1 MTLTARREPS
11 FDGAGRGKSHE
22 ALSSEALLHG
32 AAGHG
37 LGHAPKPTG
46 ILRLV
51 STVQIVGSLLAV
63 PLGLASGYSIYK
75 ANFAPETTC
84 LQLRGNII
92 TMLDK
97 SVDAT
102 TRRMLVKRDVEA
114 FEQSCGAFDPDAH
127 AAFKRLLAVDLPVAA
142 KVPLPKAE
150 PKVVKLEAKAE
161 PKAESKPKAKP
172 EAKVETKAEAKL
184 EVKPE
189 RKAEPKAQPKVEAKA
204 EAKIEP
210 KIETKIEPKAEAK
223 ADPKV
228 EPKIEPKVEQP
239 QVAAAISDTR
249 WVAAVRQALVKHPV
263 PEEPPAAQLQPSWNV
278 TPAQPA
284 VAAQAPQLPAPQIV
298 PAAVAPQQAD
308 SSPDPK
314 ADPAPLDVADHP
326 VPPGSI
332 PESQPVT
339 ERTRLGGWIAQI
351 PFVGR
356 VIER

>member
-1 MTLTARREPS
+1 
-11 FDGAGRGKSHE
+11 
-22 ALSSEALLHG
+22 
-32 AAGHG
+32 
-37 LGHAPKPTG
+37 
-46 ILRLV
+46 
-51 STVQIVGSLLAV
+51 
-63 PLGLASGYSIYK
+63 
-75 ANFAPETTC
+75 
-84 LQLRGNII
+84 
-92 TMLDK
+92 MLDK

-172 EAKVETKAEAKL
+172 DAEVETKAEAKL

-204 EAKIEP
+204 EAKIE
-210 KIETKIEPKAEAK
+210 IEPKAETK
-223 ADPKV
+223 AETKV
-228 EPKIEPKVEQP
+228 EPP
-239 QVAAAISDTR
+239 QVAAVISDTR

-263 PEEPPAAQLQPSWNV
+263 PEEPQAAQLQPSWNV
-278 TPAQPA
+278 TPAQPAAAAQAQPAVAAQAQPA

-308 SSPDPK
+308 SSADPK

-332 PESQPVT
+332 PESQPAP